1 MGQSNQIA
9 VLIVEDEFSI
19 AMDIELRLEKM
30 NYNVVGIANSY
41 EEALAFLLEEQVDI
55 AILDVNLEKEK
66 TGIDLAKM
74 IHKKFDLPFI
84 FLTAYTDDGTINK
97 ALEVEPMG
105 YISKPFKDVDIHSAI
120 QLGIKK
126 HALKSANQEIQS
138 VQISPE
144 VSNFFVKDK
153 GMLKKIEKSDL
164 IWIEAM
170 DNYTVLH
177 LIQNKYVINGFLK
190 DNLEKLQQDIIRI
203 HRSYAVNK
211 NKITAIEDNT
221 LYIDDL
227 SFTISKSY
235 KQKLLENLNLL

>member
-1 MGQSNQIA
+1 MDQSGQIA

-30 NYNVVGIANSY
+30 KYNVVGIANSY

-74 IHKKFDLPFI
+74 INKKFDVPFI

-105 YISKPFKDVDIHSAI
+105 YISKPFKDADIHSAI

-126 HALKSANQEIQS
+126 HTLKSSNQELQS
-138 VQISPE
+138 VQIS
-144 VSNFFVKDK
+144 SDDSGFFVKDK

-164 IWIEAM
+164 LWIEAM

-177 LIQNKYVINGFLK
+177 TSENKYVINGFLK
-190 DNLEKLQQDIIRI
+190 DNLEKLQPDMIRI
-203 HRSYAVNK
+203 HRSYAINK

-221 LYIDDL
+221 LYMGKL
-227 SFTISKSY
+227 SFTISKSH
-235 KQKLLENLNLL
+235 KQELLENLNLL